1 MICFKLKR
9 ISCCLLHSIVIYR
22 QQKIFIIY
30 SPPKIF
36 TVTQKYLLIISQKIF
51 AHQVQYTVPSVY
63 HHAAPL
69 HYAYAHPYVMPVA
82 AEHKMVEE
90 A

>member
-1 MICFKLKR
+1 M
-9 ISCCLLHSIVIYR
+9 
-22 QQKIFIIY
+22 
-30 SPPKIF
+30 
-36 TVTQKYLLIISQKIF
+36 IISQKIF

>member
-1 MICFKLKR
+1 M
-9 ISCCLLHSIVIYR
+9 
-22 QQKIFIIY
+22 
-30 SPPKIF
+30 
-36 TVTQKYLLIISQKIF
+36 
-51 AHQVQYTVPSVY
+51 QYTVPSVY

>member
-1 MICFKLKR
+1 M
-9 ISCCLLHSIVIYR
+9 H
-22 QQKIFIIY
+22 
-30 SPPKIF
+30 SPPKLFI
-36 TVTQKYLLIISQKIF
+36 VPQKYLPSHKNIDNFSKNIC
-51 AHQVQYTVPSVY
+51 HQVQYTVPSVY

-69 HYAYAHPYVMPVA
+69 HYAYAHPYMGVSGMMTVA

>member
-1 MICFKLKR
+1 MYRHIK
-9 ISCCLLHSIVIYR
+9 ILL
-22 QQKIFIIY
+22 
-30 SPPKIF
+30 
-36 TVTQKYLLIISQKIF
+36 ISQKNIC
-51 AHQVQYTVPSVY
+51 HQVQYTVPSVY

>member
-1 MICFKLKR
+1 MTIDNRLPESTLCPS
-9 ISCCLLHSIVIYR
+9 ISLS
-22 QQKIFIIY
+22 
-30 SPPKIF
+30 F
-36 TVTQKYLLIISQKIF
+36 TIISQKIF

>member
-1 MICFKLKR
+1 M
-9 ISCCLLHSIVIYR
+9 
-22 QQKIFIIY
+22 
-30 SPPKIF
+30 
-36 TVTQKYLLIISQKIF
+36 
-51 AHQVQYTVPSVY
+51 QYTVPSVY

-69 HYAYAHPYVMPVA
+69 HYAYAHPYMGVSGMMTVA